1 MEMNEF
7 IAAFAD
13 LFDET
18 EASEITA
25 DAQFQDLEEWS
36 SLLVMSV
43 IALAKT
49 SYGKTITGKEIRHC
63 NTVNDLY
70 NLILNKQ

>member
-1 MEMNEF
+1 MEINDF
-7 IAAFAD
+7 IAVFAD

-18 EASEITA
+18 EASDINVDTL
-25 DAQFQDLEEWS
+25 FQDLDEWS

-49 SYGKTITGKEIRHC
+49 SFSKTITSKEIRHC

-70 NLILNKQ
+70 NLIMSK